1 MGKLNQIDKA
11 ADNKGSFIA
20 KLWIFV
26 KFIFA
31 SLGACIVQI
40 ALVNLIP
47 MIPAVKELFAVEF
60 VKWPI
65 FGVNVLDYP
74 VVKDAAGNIILGGLG
89 YCIAFNVSNVVAQVV
104 AFFINREKTFKSSAN
119 IAVTLPIYLVCTVI
133 ILLFSA
139 WLAPTLLNV
148 FNGWGWSPSLA
159 GNVSTFGCMFFQFI
173 AFFPVQAI
181 LFRKKKEDKK
191 ESK

>member
-1 MGKLNQIDKA
+1 MSKTTQPADGKKA
-11 ADNKGSFIA
+11 FLA

-47 MIPAVKELFAVEF
+47 MIPAVKELFDQEF
-60 VKWPI
+60 VKLVINDVPV
-65 FGVNVLDYP
+65 FNYP
-74 VVKDAAGNIILGGLG
+74 VNYNEAGEIILGGLG
-89 YCIAFNVSNVVAQVV
+89 HCIAFNVSNVVAQIV

-119 IAVTLPIYLVCTVI
+119 IAITLPIYLVCTVI
-133 ILLFSA
+133 ILLGSA
-139 WLAPTLLNV
+139 WLAPTINTLLL
-148 FNGWGWSPSLA
+148 GWDWSPALA
-159 GNVSTFGCMFFQFI
+159 NNISTFGCMFFQFI

-191 ESK
+191 